1 MENLK
6 KYIKETI
13 ASRPDLKEAI
23 YDLYLLCKDEIE
35 DGGSE
40 SHEIELC
47 YSSIKELL

>member
-1 MENLK
+1 LENLK
-6 KYIKETI
+6 KYIRETI
-13 ASRPDLKEAI
+13 AARPELKEAI
-23 YDLYLLCKDEIE
+23 YDLYILCKDEID